1 MDHITVMKGGM
12 VRTQLKTMCCQT
24 ALSTN
29 GNMTTSVKLVIKAI
43 RKKKKTNLGWSVIT
57 SIRISFFSLF
67 LEVDATVCHVFLCDI
82 CVKVGIQLKTEI
94 FKK

>member
-1 MDHITVMKGGM
+1 MAHITVMKGGM

-43 RKKKKTNLGWSVIT
+43 RKKKTNLGWSVIT

-67 LEVDATVCHVFLCDI
+67 LEVDATVCHVFWCDI